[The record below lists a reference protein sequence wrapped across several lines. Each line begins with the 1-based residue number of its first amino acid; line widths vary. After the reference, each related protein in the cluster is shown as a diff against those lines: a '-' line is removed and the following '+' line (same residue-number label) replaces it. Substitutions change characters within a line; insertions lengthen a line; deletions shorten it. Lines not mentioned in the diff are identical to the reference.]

1 MVTYSPPLIDID
13 GGEFF
18 IRTVKK
24 KIVYIIQGKDAEDF
38 ERRINEK
45 LQGLEEPKITFVQ
58 TVPFI
63 AYIEAE
69 QVETRPDSLAD
80 KHYLQGDRFVCGQ
93 CPYMKQSTDMRRR
106 WHACL
111 FSDTVTRADSP
122 VCEDFYI
129 MLDNGVIDRGKIR
142 ERGRQNG
149 IK

>member
-1 MVTYSPPLIDID
+1 M
-13 GGEFF
+13 
-18 IRTVKK
+18 RTIKG
-24 KIVYIIQGKDAEDF
+24 KIVYVIHGKDAEDF

-45 LQGLEEPKITFVQ
+45 LKGLEEPTITFVQ

-63 AYIEAE
+63 AYIEAYDTAKKPE
-69 QVETRPDSLAD
+69 SLAD
-80 KHYLQGDRFVCGQ
+80 KHHLMGDRFVCGQ
-93 CPYMKQSTDMRRR
+93 CPYMKQSTDLRRR